1 MSSKTGTW
9 VEIPNYVSKQTQTW
23 LPIEAIVL
31 VLTGFEIRV
40 DPYCFFSFSRFMAQA
55 LIIISLHEM
64 TQTNVESKTG
74 QFKRRVNPSARF
86 DTKNSVNKQKQ
97 TTQGQKSVYMHCICA
112 VFWYLNYKT
121 RTVTKQPINNYSENA
136 YRRLVT
142 QAFRASWNNF
152 QVAHDRQQSTVKP
165 FITPYWNPSNFKHV
179 QTLRTSHMKSM

>member
-74 QFKRRVNPSARF
+74 QFKRRVNQFEIVVKSLARF
-86 DTKNSVNKQKQ
+86 N
-97 TTQGQKSVYMHCICA
+97 
-112 VFWYLNYKT
+112 
-121 RTVTKQPINNYSENA
+121 
-136 YRRLVT
+136 
-142 QAFRASWNNF
+142 
-152 QVAHDRQQSTVKP
+152 
-165 FITPYWNPSNFKHV
+165 V
-179 QTLRTSHMKSM
+179 QF